1 MAKIIVD
8 VPDEYCFKQRKQ
20 LGTGVRCPLWYFSEC
35 RPLWYFSECHGFPN
49 NPRTSNRNEVKRPKF
64 CRDAEV
70 KDE

>member
-20 LGTGVRCPLWYFSEC
+20 LGTGVRC
-35 RPLWYFSECHGFPN
+35 PLWYFSECHGFPN